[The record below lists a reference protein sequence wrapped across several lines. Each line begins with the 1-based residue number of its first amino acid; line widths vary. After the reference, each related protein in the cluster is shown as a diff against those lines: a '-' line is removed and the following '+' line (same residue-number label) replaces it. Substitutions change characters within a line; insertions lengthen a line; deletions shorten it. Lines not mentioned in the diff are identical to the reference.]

1 VGVNL
6 RSLGGAVVLSRISR
20 GFGSL
25 GHEVS
30 ALVELG

>member
-6 RSLGGAVVLSRISR
+6 RGAVVLSRVSR

-30 ALVELG
+30 ALVELE